1 MNKNRLSS
9 RYEIKKEIGRGAM
22 GVVYQAWD
30 PKACRDVAIKVL
42 LSEHSGKL
50 AYLERFEREARAMG
64 QLAHDNIVRLFDVGC
79 DGDDHY
85 LVMEY
90 FPSKNLAE
98 IMFEGGQLP
107 EPEVLKIAL
116 QVAEG
121 LSYAHGKGIIHRDIK
136 PGNIMMDQSG
146 DVKIADFG
154 IAKISDSKLIV
165 ASALTAL
172 GAVLGTEKYMSP
184 EQAEAASIDGQSDL
198 YSLGVVISE
207 LVTGKRNIFAE
218 PDTLKIG
225 GDPPEKADPQEISI
239 PLKTLLKALL
249 QKDRTL
255 RVSDAAVAIKMIEAI
270 LENKHHPVFFG
281 KAVYLV
287 IALVLLAAGSFY
299 VLSENQFFDFN
310 APLEVERKKEQTA
323 FEVKRLAEE
332 QLEGKKRL
340 VEAKEKRLAEAQKQL
355 VSAREKQIAAEKE
368 RLRQEQLEKKK
379 RLVEAKEKRLAEEQK
394 QLVLAREKQIAME
407 KRRITRQR
415 LEENKRLTALNAMR
429 LAEKRKEAESANAAQ
444 NRAVIA
450 AEDLRQLEGRLN
462 VFEKAYENKAL
473 SQLKSIS
480 MLSPETA
487 QLLERIFKTY
497 ASVEVSLSSPKV
509 KENVAEFVVSIK
521 GLMRKNGITNHA
533 SSRWKN
539 RIVTIRKKE
548 RKWGKF
554 EW

>member
-1 MNKNRLSS
+1 
-9 RYEIKKEIGRGAM
+9 
-22 GVVYQAWD
+22 
-30 PKACRDVAIKVL
+30 
-42 LSEHSGKL
+42 
-50 AYLERFEREARAMG
+50 
-64 QLAHDNIVRLFDVGC
+64 
-79 DGDDHY
+79 
-85 LVMEY
+85 MEY
-90 FPSKNLAE
+90 SPSKNLAE
-98 IMFEGGQLP
+98 IMSEGGQLP

-450 AEDLRQLEGRLN
+450 AEDLRQLEG
-462 VFEKAYENKAL
+462 
-473 SQLKSIS
+473 S
-480 MLSPETA
+480 
-487 QLLERIFKTY
+487 
-497 ASVEVSLSSPKV
+497 
-509 KENVAEFVVSIK
+509 
-521 GLMRKNGITNHA
+521 
-533 SSRWKN
+533 
-539 RIVTIRKKE
+539 
-548 RKWGKF
+548 KF
-554 EW
+554 